1 MRLVRFAVE
10 VLLMSR
16 GGICKLRPLDEK
28 VDLRGVTGLGAVYES
43 SFEVFEFSTSAGEGE
58 SRDLASWDVH
68 GRGGIA
74 STEGAFKLLPMISVS
89 KVGSTSILQVVGC
102 SCCSWAV
109 N

>member
-16 GGICKLRPLDEK
+16 GGICKLRPLEEK
-28 VDLRGVTGLGAVYES
+28 VDLRGVTGLGTVYES
-43 SFEVFEFSTSAGEGE
+43 SFDVVDFSTRAGEGD
-58 SRDLASWDVH
+58 SGDLVSWDVH

-74 STEGAFKLLPMISVS
+74 STEGAFRLLAMTSVS
-89 KVGSTSILQVVGC
+89 EVGSSSILQVVGC